1 MASMLAR
8 ARKNLVGDRKFY
20 RTVLA
25 IIIPVIIQSSISNF
39 VNFLDNLMVGA
50 LGDAQMSGVSIAN
63 QLNFVFSLAVFGGL
77 AGPGIFGAQ
86 FYGAGDIDGVRN
98 TFRIKVLESLFL
110 LAAAFIAFIGFNR
123 ELISLFLQ
131 GDGDPAM
138 AEAMLN
144 NGRDYLIVMLFGLP
158 AFALSMCYA
167 GTLRE
172 MGETRLPMA
181 ASVAAVFTNAV
192 FNYLLIFGKLGLP
205 RLEVVG
211 AAIAT
216 VISRYVELGIV
227 MVFTHKN
234 HGRFTFIEGA
244 FRTLKVPAALLKK
257 VLRMGAP
264 LLLNEVLWSVGM
276 SALTAVYSLCGLVVV
291 SALSITFTISNLFNS
306 VYMSMGTAVAV
317 MVGQA
322 LGAGDFEKAKG
333 DVWRLIAFGVV
344 GAVAMGIPLALFS
357 PLIPQAYSGVTQDVR
372 AMATQLLIVTACAM
386 PLYAYSHCAYFTL
399 RSGGKTIITFLFDS
413 GYTWAISVP
422 LALLM
427 VKVVRADIVVT
438 FATVEAANLIKC
450 LIGYIFVKSGRWIQ
464 NLTNVTKEG

>member
-1 MASMLAR
+1 MGSLLLR
-8 ARKNLVGDRKFY
+8 AKRTLVGDRAFY
-20 RTVLA
+20 RTVLS

-63 QLNFVFSLAVFGGL
+63 QLNFVFTLAIFGGL

-86 FYGAGDIDGVRN
+86 FFGAGDIDGVRN
-98 TFRIKVLESLFL
+98 TFRIKLLESLAL
-110 LAAAFIAFIGFNR
+110 LAVAFVAFIGFCKP
-123 ELISLFLQ
+123 LISLFLQ

-138 AEAMLN
+138 AEQMLN
-144 NGRDYLIVMLFGLP
+144 NGRDYLMVILFGLP

-172 MGETRLPMA
+172 MGETRLPMI
-181 ASVAAVFTNAV
+181 ASVAAVVTNAV
-192 FNYLLIFGKLGLP
+192 FNYLLIFGKFGMP

-227 MVFTHKN
+227 MGFTHK
-234 HGRFTFIEGA
+234 HHKRFAFIEGA
-244 FRTLKVPAALLKK
+244 FRTLKVPKALFNK

-264 LLLNEVLWSVGM
+264 LLLNEVLWSIGM

-291 SALSITFTISNLFNS
+291 SALTITFTISNLFNS

-322 LGAGDFEKAKG
+322 LGAGDFEKAKA
-333 DVWRLIAFGVV
+333 DVWRLVAFGVA
-344 GAVAMGIPLALFS
+344 GAIAMGIPLILFS
-357 PLIPQAYSGVTQDVR
+357 PIIPNAYSGVTQDVR
-372 AMATQLLIVTACAM
+372 SMATQLLTVTACAM
-386 PLYAYSHCAYFTL
+386 PLYAFAHCSYFTL

-422 LALLM
+422 LALLL
-427 VKVVRADIVVT
+427 VKALNADVILSYAVV
-438 FATVEAANLIKC
+438 EGANLIKC
-450 LIGYIFVKSGRWIQ
+450 VLGYIFVKSGKWIQ
-464 NLTNVTKEG
+464 NLTHVTE

>member
-1 MASMLAR
+1 MGSLLAR
-8 ARKNLVGDRKFY
+8 ARRTLIGDRAFY
-20 RTVLA
+20 RAVLA

-63 QLNFVFSLAVFGGL
+63 QLVFVFNLAIFGGL

-86 FYGAGDIDGVRN
+86 FYGAGDIEGMRN
-98 TFRIKVLESLFL
+98 TFRIKLLESLFL
-110 LAAAFIAFIGFNR
+110 LAVAFTAFIGFNR

-131 GDGDPAM
+131 GDGDARM
-138 AEAMLN
+138 AEAMLK
-144 NGRDYLIVMLFGLP
+144 NGQDYLMVILVGLP
-158 AFALSMCYA
+158 AFALTQCYA

-211 AAIAT
+211 AAVAT

-227 MVFTHKN
+227 MAFTHR
-234 HGRFTFIEGA
+234 HHRRFTFIEGA
-244 FRTLKVPAALLKK
+244 FRTLKVPGALFKK

-264 LLLNEVLWSVGM
+264 LLMNELLWSIGM
-276 SALTAVYSLCGLVVV
+276 STLTAVYSMCGLVVV
-291 SALSITFTISNLFNS
+291 SALSISSTISNLFNS

-322 LGAGDFEKAKG
+322 LGAGDFEKAKS
-333 DVWRLIAFGVV
+333 DVWKLIAFGIA
-344 GAVAMGIPLALFS
+344 GAAAMGILLALFA
-357 PLIPQAYSGVTQDVR
+357 PLIPRAYTGVTQDVR
-372 AMATQLLIVTACAM
+372 DMATRLLRVTSCAM
-386 PLYAYSHCAYFTL
+386 PLYAFAHCTYFTL

-427 VKVVRADIVVT
+427 VKVVRADIIAAY
-438 FATVEAANLIKC
+438 ATVEGANVIKC
-450 LIGYIFVKSGRWIQ
+450 VIGYLFVKSGKWIQ
-464 NLTNVTKEG
+464 NLTHVAD